1 MNICRITRPPIKEI
15 SSGFPQREFHI
26 LSRLQGR
33 GHNITHYMIQPAGI
47 RDKYLSYGLGLLRSV
62 LRFRRNDLDVI
73 MADNIEAAVAALC
86 IKFLYGIPF
95 VFDFIDDYSLIA
107 GYDSFKLRHVFIRFC
122 ERLLPRF
129 ADLVI
134 VVDEHKRRFCAR
146 AGIPEER
153 IVLIPVGTD
162 TERFHPGIT
171 PVAEICRF
179 VLDSHKVV
187 LFVGK
192 LNKYYRLESFI
203 EAAPLVTKK
212 FPDARFVVVGDGDN
226 TEELKCLCGRLGMEE
241 VIYFAGHR
249 QYREMPGFIARADL
263 CFFPLPDSSA
273 LALYEYMACGK
284 PTVIPDYHTEKMGIS
299 GDLLPERCIVKAEDS
314 PEGVAE
320 KITELLKNTDL
331 RDRVGREARHF
342 VEQFHGWDAL
352 VQKFESAFVT
362 AAAGK
367 RRWKS

>member
-1 MNICRITRPPIKEI
+1 MNICRITRPPLKRI

-26 LSRLQGR
+26 LSRLEGR
-33 GHNITHYMIQPAGI
+33 GHNITHYLIRPAGV
-47 RDKYLSYGLGLLRSV
+47 RDRYLSYGLGLFRSV
-62 LRFRRNDLDVI
+62 LRFRRKDLDLI
-73 MADNIEAAVAALC
+73 MADNIESAVAALC
-86 IKFLYGIPF
+86 ISLLYGIPF

-107 GYDSFKLRHVFIRFC
+107 GYDSFKLRHLFIRLF

-146 AGIPEER
+146 AGIPEEK

-162 TERFHPGIT
+162 TERFHPGIA
-171 PVAEICRF
+171 PVTEMGQL
-179 VLDSHKVV
+179 VLNNHKVV

-203 EAAPLVTKK
+203 EAVPLVMKK

-226 TEELKCLCGRLGMEE
+226 TEALKCLCGRLGMED
-241 VIYFAGHR
+241 VIYFAGRR
-249 QYREMPGFIARADL
+249 QYREMPGFISRADV

-273 LALYEYMACGK
+273 LALYEYMASGK
-284 PTVIPDYHTEKMGIS
+284 ATVIPDYHTEKMGIS
-299 GDLLPERCIVKAEDS
+299 GDILPGNCVVKAEDS

-342 VEQFHGWDAL
+342 VEQFHGWDTLAQQFEAAL
-352 VQKFESAFVT
+352 VT
-362 AAAGK
+362 AAARK
-367 RRWKS
+367 RRWRS